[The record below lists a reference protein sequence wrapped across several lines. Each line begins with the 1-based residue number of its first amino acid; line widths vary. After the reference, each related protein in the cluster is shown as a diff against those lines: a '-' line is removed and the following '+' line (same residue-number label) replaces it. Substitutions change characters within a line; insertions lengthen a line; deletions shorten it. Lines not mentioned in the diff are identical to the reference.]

1 MPKILKQ
8 ARKGKISQTSMPYFI
23 PHRRGTSKVQDN
35 TPQQSGASN
44 GLDDT
49 RQQSGAPKVLNNT
62 PQQSGAS
69 TDDYAP
75 TKWGIPAREVQLC
88 LFFCKYAESGLLL
101 GYSKRPDGPE
111 PLYSLY
117 ADELGVLGRTDS
129 TTRFTEWAVAS
140 NSLPPMPSTRAIHLQ
155 REWFPSKRWHPLS
168 DLDAADLQTVYMMKR
183 QIIGECDTCFVQG
196 LISTVTADPA
206 LDSATAKLMRYA
218 WPGTVGFGVRICRR
232 WDDGKA
238 LAELY
243 TYNARW
249 CRIAVESSPPCQ
261 TVALALYNLR
271 ARMELLEDSMYAP
284 DAPPFLAPL
293 PYVLEFSLTCDVS
306 SNIHF
311 SLSTPGLFP
320 ERNGRALGHT

>member
-1 MPKILKQ
+1 MSLVAILAMPKILKQ
-8 ARKGKISQTSMPYFI
+8 ARKGKVSQTSMPYHI
-23 PHRRGTSKVQDN
+23 PHRRGTFKVQDN

-44 GLDDT
+44 ALDDT

-69 TDDYAP
+69 TDDYAS

-88 LFFCKYAESGLLL
+88 LRFCKYAESGLLL
-101 GYSKRPDGPE
+101 GCSKRPDRPE
-111 PLYSLY
+111 LLYSLY

-129 TTRFTEWAVAS
+129 TTRFTEWAVVS

-168 DLDAADLQTVYMMKR
+168 DLDSADLQTVYMMKR
-183 QIIGECDTCFVQG
+183 QII
-196 LISTVTADPA
+196 
-206 LDSATAKLMRYA
+206 DSATAKLMRYA

-249 CRIAVESSPPCQ
+249 CRIAVESSPPRQ

-293 PYVLEFSLTCDVS
+293 P
-306 SNIHF
+306 
-311 SLSTPGLFP
+311 LSTPGLFP